1 MINFKLMGKKITK
14 KQFVQIIKLFT
25 MMLFSFWF
33 FAPLTIKVMP
43 NSFKAIQTY
52 YIICKDEYPP

>member
-1 MINFKLMGKKITK
+1 MMGKKITK